1 MHSCGLISI
10 SFAVHV
16 LNQKLEMLHDIF
28 VFVCLN
34 IEFDSLKIKSRVK
47 YFENALLHI
56 ISKHMI
62 STLSPSLSTN
72 SFQSDSSKQTLYI
85 QKLNN

>member
-34 IEFDSLKIKSRVK
+34 VEFDSLIIKSRVK

-72 SFQSDSSKQTLYI
+72 SFQIHQIKHCI
-85 QKLNN
+85 FKN